1 MQTLPLLLS
10 LSIRQLVGGK
20 RIWII
25 VLLAAMPV
33 LAALL
38 YRAFAD
44 GSEAAEFADGILA
57 QLVVATVLPL
67 VMLILAT
74 ASFGN
79 EIDDRTLG
87 YLVLKP
93 ISRAAIV
100 VPKWL
105 ASVLVGGVLMGG
117 ASGLALLLISE
128 SAATAVAAALAVLL
142 GATAYGS
149 LFTWAGL
156 AIKYALPVGVAYV
169 FVWEASLTGLL
180 GGVQYLSVREYTLAI
195 ARGLDEGLLRRAG
208 IEFGLTAGLAG
219 VLVVT
224 VVFVVLTIRKLRRM
238 DVP

>member
-10 LSIRQLVGGK
+10 LSVRQLVGGK
-20 RIWII
+20 RIWVI

-38 YRAFAD
+38 FRLFAD
-44 GSEAAEFADGILA
+44 GAEAVEFADGVLA
-57 QLVVATVLPL
+57 QLVVATGLPL

-79 EIDDRTLG
+79 EVDDRTLG

-105 ASVLVGGVLMGG
+105 ASVLVGGVLTGS

-128 SAATAVAAALAVLL
+128 SAAAAVASTLAVFL
-142 GATAYGS
+142 GAVAYGS

-195 ARGLDEGLLRRAG
+195 AHGLETALLEDAG
-208 IEFGLTAGLAG
+208 VEFGLAGGLVGA
-219 VLVVT
+219 LVVT
-224 VVFVVLTIRKLRRM
+224 VVFVVLTVRKLRRM

>member
-1 MQTLPLLLS
+1 MQSLPLLLS
-10 LSIRQLVGGK
+10 LSVRQLVGGK

-38 YRAFAD
+38 YRLLSDGSEATAFAD
-44 GSEAAEFADGILA
+44 GVLA

-93 ISRAAIV
+93 IPRSAIV

-105 ASVLVGGVLMGG
+105 ASVLVGGVLMGA
-117 ASGLALLLISE
+117 ASGVALLLISE
-128 SAATAVAAALAVLL
+128 SMAAALAAALAVLL
-142 GATAYGS
+142 GAAAYGS

-156 AIKYALPVGVAYV
+156 AIKFALPVGVAYV

-195 ARGLDEGLLRRAG
+195 AAGLDEGLLRDGG
-208 IEFGLTAGLAG
+208 IEFGLTGGLVGAVVVSVIF
-219 VLVVT
+219 VLLT
-224 VVFVVLTIRKLRRM
+224 VRKLRRM